1 MMARPEDNIRSASR
15 PSDLKITDV
24 RVSMVGWNGWRF
36 GIVRLD
42 TNQGLVGYG
51 EVRDGASKT
60 FALMLKPRLVGENPC
75 NLDKLFR
82 KIKQFG
88 HHARQAGGVCGVEM
102 ALMDLAGKAYGVPA
116 YALAGG
122 KFRDAV
128 RMYCDT
134 PDLPTAAEMGR
145 KLRER
150 VEKGWTFLKM
160 DVGIGPLIGVENML
174 SYPLGTLPQD
184 QVAHDSHRR
193 DITTIM
199 HPLTH
204 VRLTKKG
211 LNKIVDYVAE
221 VRSIAGDEIPIAADH
236 FGHIGLDDCLRLGEA
251 LEPYN
256 LAWLE
261 DLVPWQL
268 TDQWVQLERQL
279 HTPVCTGED
288 IYLKDNFKPLIEA
301 HAVNVVHPD
310 LATSGGIL
318 ETKRIGDLAQEHGIS
333 MAMHMAGTPI
343 STMASVH
350 CAAATENFIALEHHF
365 SEIPFW
371 DDFIDGPSKPLIQ
384 NGFIPVPEA
393 PGLGFELNLDTVKAH
408 LLPEDPGFFEP
419 TPYWDTER
427 SWDRLWS

>member
-1 MMARPEDNIRSASR
+1 
-15 PSDLKITDV
+15 
-24 RVSMVGWNGWRF
+24 
-36 GIVRLD
+36 
-42 TNQGLVGYG
+42 
-51 EVRDGASKT
+51 
-60 FALMLKPRLVGENPC
+60 
-75 NLDKLFR
+75 
-82 KIKQFG
+82 
-88 HHARQAGGVCGVEM
+88 
-102 ALMDLAGKAYGVPA
+102 
-116 YALAGG
+116 
-122 KFRDAV
+122 
-128 RMYCDT
+128 
-134 PDLPTAAEMGR
+134 MGR

-150 VEKGWTFLKM
+150 VDKGWTFLKM

-184 QVAHDSHRR
+184 QVAHESHRR
-193 DITTIM
+193 DVTSIM

-204 VRLTKKG
+204 VRLTRKG

-236 FGHIGLDDCLRLGEA
+236 FGHIGMDDCLRLGEA

-365 SEIPFW
+365 NDIPFW
-371 DDFIDGPSKPLIQ
+371 SDFIAGGPKPLIQ
-384 NGFIPVPEA
+384 NGFIAVPEA
-393 PGLGFELNLDTVKAH
+393 PGLGFEPNADAIREIAK
-408 LLPEDPGFFEP
+408 LPLSHGNAKG
-419 TPYWDTER
+419 
-427 SWDRLWS
+427 